1 MGHSSYSDDF
11 YRSRVSCRVERGLP
25 TFAYSDS
32 VTKGDLPKKA
42 HDSLGILGKIRE
54 SRDSV
59 EHPESTAIGVIFDVT
74 GSMRSVP
81 VKMQSKL
88 PKLMGLLL
96 RKGYIKD
103 PQVLFG
109 AVGDYFADNVALQ
122 MGQFESGIEMDD
134 NLTNVYLEGGG
145 GGSYEE
151 SYQNAM
157 YYFAHKTSCDCWE
170 KRGKKGYLFLIGDEK
185 PYSKST
191 KEELKTLIDE
201 NSQGDADLASIVS
214 AVKEKF
220 NVFFI
225 IPNNT
230 SHFGDPVLKERWAG
244 LLGEQNV
251 IMLEDPD
258 AVCETIGLAIGL
270 CEGTATRDGIRADL
284 TDIGTGSSIV
294 NATTKALDLLGKS
307 AALTKGDRTGA
318 VALDLPSKQNR
329 SSKTER
335 L

>member
-1 MGHSSYSDDF
+1 MGFSSYSDDF
-11 YRSRVSCRVERGLP
+11 YRSRVSSRAEKGIP
-25 TFAYSDS
+25 TFAYSAS
-32 VTKGDLPKKA
+32 VTKGELPKKA
-42 HDSLGILGKIRE
+42 HDSLGVLGKIRE
-54 SRDSV
+54 SRDSA
-59 EHPESTAIGVIFDVT
+59 EHPESAAIGVIFDVT
-74 GSMRSVP
+74 GSMRTVP
-81 VKMQSKL
+81 ITMQSKL

-109 AVGDYFADNVALQ
+109 AVGDYFADNVPLQ

-157 YYFAHKTSCDCWE
+157 YYFAHKTSCDCLE

-185 PYSKST
+185 PYPKST
-191 KEELKTLIDE
+191 KEELRALIDE
-201 NSQGDADLASIVS
+201 NAQSDVDLPEIVS

-220 NVFFI
+220 NVFFV

-230 SHFGDPVLKERWAG
+230 SHFGDPALKERWVG

-270 CEGTATRDGIRADL
+270 CEGTATREGISTDL
-284 TDIGTGSSIV
+284 TDIAAGSSII

-307 AALTKGDRTGA
+307 ASLTKGDRAGA

-329 SSKTER
+329 SDKTER